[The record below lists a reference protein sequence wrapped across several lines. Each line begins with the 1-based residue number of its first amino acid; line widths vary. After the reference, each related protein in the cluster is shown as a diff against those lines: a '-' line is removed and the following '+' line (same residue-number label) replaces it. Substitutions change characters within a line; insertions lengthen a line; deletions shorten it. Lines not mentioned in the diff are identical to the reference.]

1 MARPFTALIVG
12 SGIGGL
18 AAGLALQRAGWQ
30 VRIFERAEVPRAI
43 GFGLGLAP
51 NAMAALRE
59 LGLDAAVRARAFVPA
74 RAEIRRP
81 DGHVLRRVDIA
92 RFVPLEKMAIVL
104 RPALHD
110 VLIEALGP
118 DRIAFGSDVV
128 GFGVRQD
135 VVSLRLADGRTVE
148 GDVLIGADG
157 VGSVIRRFL
166 FPDDPPPRRSG
177 HWAIRGVSYGAGKS
191 LGDLDAVAYLGD
203 GVESATVRAGTDGIY
218 WYVSLLA
225 ADLPADTRDPR
236 TVLEH
241 VTSRFEPRFQ
251 AITGATK
258 GDDIRLDELFDR
270 DPIECW
276 GEGPVT
282 LLGDAAHPM
291 LPHTGQGAAQAVE
304 DAVALGLALR
314 PGGSFSQA
322 LRRYEQVRARRTAAI
337 VREGRRIAR
346 VTTTH
351 NPVVRGLR
359 DGAIKLVPDFV
370 LLAAFVLGG
379 KKDPHAKLRVR
390 FKM

>member
-1 MARPFTALIVG
+1 MDRSFTALIAG

-30 VRIFERAEVPRAI
+30 VRIFERADGPRAI

-59 LGLDAAVRARAFVPA
+59 LGIDAAVRARAFVPA

-135 VVSLRLADGRTVE
+135 VVSLRLANGRTVE

-166 FPDDPPPRRSG
+166 FPDDPPLRRSG
-177 HWAIRGVSYGAGKS
+177 HWAIRGVSYGAEKS
-191 LGDLDAVAYLGD
+191 LGDLGAVAYLGD
-203 GVESATVRAGTDGIY
+203 GLESATVRAGTDAIY

-236 TVLEH
+236 TVLQH
-241 VTSRFEPRFQ
+241 VTSGFEPRFQ

-314 PGGSFSQA
+314 PGGSVSQS

-359 DGAIKLVPDFV
+359 DGAIRLVPDFV
-370 LLAAFVLGG
+370 LLAAFMLGG
-379 KKDPHAKLRVR
+379 QKDPHAKLRTR

>member
-1 MARPFTALIVG
+1 MDRSFTALIAG

-30 VRIFERAEVPRAI
+30 VRIFERADGPRAI

-59 LGLDAAVRARAFVPA
+59 LGIDAAVRARAFVPA
-74 RAEIRRP
+74 RAEICRP
-81 DGHVLRRVDIA
+81 DGRVLRRVDIA
-92 RFVPLEKMAIVL
+92 RFVPLEKEMAIVL
-104 RPALHD
+104 RPVLHD

-135 VVSLRLADGRTVE
+135 VVSLRLANGRTVE

-177 HWAIRGVSYGAGKS
+177 HWAIRGVSYGAEKS
-191 LGDLDAVAYLGD
+191 LGDLGAVAYLGD
-203 GVESATVRAGTDGIY
+203 GLESATVRAGTDAIY

-236 TVLEH
+236 TVLQQ
-241 VTSRFEPRFQ
+241 VTSGFEPRFQ

-314 PGGSFSQA
+314 PGGSVSQS
-322 LRRYEQVRARRTAAI
+322 LQRYEQVRARRTAAI

-359 DGAIKLVPDFV
+359 DGAIRLVPDFV

-379 KKDPHAKLRVR
+379 RKDPHAKLRTLT
-390 FKM
+390 